1 MAYSRAVFNTESLV
15 ILNMLDFG
23 ETINYD
29 WTVNEDFSI
38 VLMEGSIQLHDG
50 TTLNELKEYRVQP
63 NTRLTARALSSGR
76 TYFITLFK
84 ISRDSLVNQ
93 LVTESNKTRMKTFA
107 PTWYDSCLPTNPKTT
122 WGNEFVSGNYTY
134 TKTIMNTQISNSEW
148 D

>member
-63 NTRLTARALSSGR
+63 NTRWATA
-76 TYFITLFK
+76 
-84 ISRDSLVNQ
+84 
-93 LVTESNKTRMKTFA
+93 
-107 PTWYDSCLPTNPKTT
+107 PKRL
-122 WGNEFVSGNYTY
+122 
-134 TKTIMNTQISNSEW
+134 
-148 D
+148 